1 MGFDEG
7 VKAQSVQLIFMRVV
21 AFFFFPLPEFTYNLL
36 DISSLIISSEV
47 VPLHGGET

>member
-7 VKAQSVQLIFMRVV
+7 IKAQSVQLIFMRVV
-21 AFFFFPLPEFTYNLL
+21 AFFSPLPEFTYNLL

-47 VPLHGGET
+47 VLLHGGET